1 MINIELKKNGN
12 LESNY
17 DFAEKVSMD
26 ELLQKSSHPKANII
40 AAKINNNRYVDW
52 QQEIDESCTIDLIT
66 SESSEGFH
74 IYQNTAIMI
83 MMKAFHKLFP
93 NKYRLVIEHSIGSG
107 IYGEVFG
114 GYVLKQDD
122 VDNLKLE
129 MQKIIEANL
138 KIEKYNITSGEAE
151 EIFKQFD
158 RDDVIKNLNKSK
170 LQVFKCEGYYDYF
183 VRQLAPSTGYI
194 KAFDLVFHAPG
205 LILKYPER
213 KTLKLDASKPFP
225 RNLFA
230 THQEHDKWLNILGVH
245 FVSSI
250 NRKIKKYKLTNL
262 ILIEEALHE
271 NKIVNIA
278 EEISHNRDAKVIL
291 IAGPSSSG
299 KTTFAKRLSIQLRVL
314 GIFPHIIGMD
324 NYFLPREKTP
334 LKENG
339 EKDYE
344 SIKAIDLELL
354 NQHLHTV
361 LSGEEIQLP
370 KYNFVAGKR
379 ERSNRKLR
387 LLENDVLIMEGIH
400 GLNDE
405 LTKSVPFNQKLK
417 IYVSALNNLSIDS
430 HNRIPTTDTR
440 KIRRIIRDHNF
451 RGHTAEQTLKMWNS
465 VRAGEDRNIFPFQE
479 NADFMFNSILTYELG
494 VLKKYITPLLEEI
507 DEYSSEYLEAQRLL
521 RILHHFSNIS
531 DEMVPSNSILRE
543 FIGGSIFKY

>member
-1 MINIELKKNGN
+1 
-12 LESNY
+12 
-17 DFAEKVSMD
+17 
-26 ELLQKSSHPKANII
+26 
-40 AAKINNNRYVDW
+40 
-52 QQEIDESCTIDLIT
+52 
-66 SESSEGFH
+66 
-74 IYQNTAIMI
+74 
-83 MMKAFHKLFP
+83 
-93 NKYRLVIEHSIGSG
+93 
-107 IYGEVFG
+107 
-114 GYVLKQDD
+114 
-122 VDNLKLE
+122 
-129 MQKIIEANL
+129 
-138 KIEKYNITSGEAE
+138 
-151 EIFKQFD
+151 
-158 RDDVIKNLNKSK
+158 
-170 LQVFKCEGYYDYF
+170 
-183 VRQLAPSTGYI
+183 
-194 KAFDLVFHAPG
+194 
-205 LILKYPER
+205 
-213 KTLKLDASKPFP
+213 
-225 RNLFA
+225 
-230 THQEHDKWLNILGVH
+230 
-245 FVSSI
+245 
-250 NRKIKKYKLTNL
+250 
-262 ILIEEALHE
+262 
-271 NKIVNIA
+271 
-278 EEISHNRDAKVIL
+278 
-291 IAGPSSSG
+291 
-299 KTTFAKRLSIQLRVL
+299 
-314 GIFPHIIGMD
+314 
-324 NYFLPREKTP
+324 
-334 LKENG
+334 
-339 EKDYE
+339 
-344 SIKAIDLELL
+344 L

>member
-1 MINIELKKNGN
+1 NIE
-12 LESNY
+12 
-17 DFAEKVSMD
+17 
-26 ELLQKSSHPKANII
+26 ELLQNCKQPEKNII
-40 AAKINNNRYVDW
+40 AAKMNNNTYVDW
-52 QQEIDESCTIDLIT
+52 QQQIEKSCTIDLV
-66 SESSEGFH
+66 SVNSPEGFS
-74 IYQNTAIMI
+74 IYQDTAIMI
-83 MMKAFHKLFP
+83 MMKAFHSLFP

-114 GYVLKQDD
+114 GYVLKQED
-122 VDNLKLE
+122 VDKLKQE
-129 MQKIIEANL
+129 MQKIIEANFR
-138 KIEKYNITSGEAE
+138 IEKLVLTSNEAE
-151 EIFKQFD
+151 DIFKQFG
-158 RDDVIKNLNKSK
+158 RDDVIKNLNRSK
-170 LQVFKCEGYYDYF
+170 MQVFKCEGYYDYF
-183 VRQLAPSTGYI
+183 IRQLAPSTGYI
-194 KAFDLVFHAPG
+194 RAFDLVFHAPG
-205 LILKYPER
+205 LILQYPDKNTME
-213 KTLKLDASKPFP
+213 LDYSKPFP
-225 RNLFA
+225 RNLFS

-250 NRKIKKYKLTNL
+250 NRKIKKYKLTDL

-314 GIFPHIIGMD
+314 GIFPHIMGMD

-354 NQHLHTV
+354 NQHLQAV

-370 KYNFVAGKR
+370 KYNFVAGRR
-379 ERSNRKLR
+379 ELSNRRLR

-451 RGHTAEQTLKMWNS
+451 RGHTAEQTLKMWNA

-494 VLKKYITPLLEEI
+494 VLKKYITPLLEGI
-507 DEYSSEYLEAQRLL
+507 DEYSEEYLEAQRLL

>member
-1 MINIELKKNGN
+1 MISIEILLNGVYKATHTFN
-12 LESNY
+12 DSVKIDDILEKSKL
-17 DFAEKVSMD
+17 EKY
-26 ELLQKSSHPKANII
+26 EII
-40 AAKINNNRYVDW
+40 AAKKNNAEYLEW
-52 QQEIDESCTIDLIT
+52 KEEIKQSCAIDLV
-66 SESSEGFH
+66 SVNSSEGFL
-74 IYQNTAIMI
+74 IYQDTAIMI
-83 MMKAFHKLFP
+83 MMKAFHSLFP

-114 GYVLKQDD
+114 GYVLMQED
-122 VDNLKLE
+122 VDKLKTE
-129 MQKIIEANL
+129 MEKIITADQRIDKL
-138 KIEKYNITSGEAE
+138 FLTSSEAE
-151 EIFKQFD
+151 EIFQQFN
-158 RDDVIKNLNKSK
+158 RDDILKNLKRSK
-170 LQVFKCEGYYDYF
+170 IRVFKCGNYYDYF
-183 VRQLAPSTGYI
+183 IRDLAPSTGYVKI
-194 KAFDLVFHAPG
+194 FDLVFHAPG

-213 KTLKLDASKPFP
+213 STMEINYRKPFP
-225 RNLFA
+225 KNLFS

-245 FVSSI
+245 FVSTI
-250 NRKIKKYKLTNL
+250 NRKIKKYKLTEI

-278 EEISHNRDAKVIL
+278 EEISHNKDAKVVL

-361 LSGEEIQLP
+361 LSGDEIVLP

-379 ERSNRKLR
+379 EKSNRKLR
-387 LLENDVLIMEGIH
+387 LFQNDVLIMEGIH

-417 IYVSALNNLSIDS
+417 IYVSALNNLSIDA
-430 HNRIPTTDTR
+430 HNRIPTNDTR

-494 VLKKYITPLLEEI
+494 VLKKYVAPLLSEI
-507 DEYSSEYLEAQRLL
+507 DEYSSVYLEAQRLK
-521 RILHHFSNIS
+521 RILHHFANIS
-531 DEMVPSNSILRE
+531 DEMVPTNSILRE